1 MTKFFPQVVVM
12 ALVAFFP
19 FSPRGLSDRAYR
31 LALVGSAISCA
42 HGLYQQI
49 RVCALWSQILIS
61 ERPNSDLKPTEFN
74 ALKIIYSCDLT
85 CQATNFLQYLGQYV

>member
-1 MTKFFPQVVVM
+1 M

-31 LALVGSAISCA
+31 LALVGSAVSCT

-61 ERPNSDLKPTEFN
+61 ERPNSKPKPTQLN
-74 ALKIIYSCDLT
+74 SSYVT
-85 CQATNFLQYLGQYV
+85 CQATNFFQHLGQSV

>member
-1 MTKFFPQVVVM
+1 MTKLFLQVVVM

-31 LALVGSAISCA
+31 LSLVGSAISCA

-49 RVCALWSQILIS
+49 RVCSQILIL
-61 ERPNSDLKPTEFN
+61 ERPNLDPKPTQLN
-74 ALKIIYSCDLT
+74 PCYVT
-85 CQATNFLQYLGQYV
+85 CQATNFLQHLGQSF